1 MRWYYFKRVIYRLE
15 LERGE
20 KEREG
25 EKERGREREGGG
37 CLHSEYWKWKPL
49 RTGKMEKI
57 EFWIGG
63 EGGGLRWEEGELFVL
78 IKFL

>member
-25 EKERGREREGGG
+25 EKERGREREGG
-37 CLHSEYWKWKPL
+37 E
-49 RTGKMEKI
+49 R
-57 EFWIGG
+57 
-63 EGGGLRWEEGELFVL
+63 EL
-78 IKFL
+78 I